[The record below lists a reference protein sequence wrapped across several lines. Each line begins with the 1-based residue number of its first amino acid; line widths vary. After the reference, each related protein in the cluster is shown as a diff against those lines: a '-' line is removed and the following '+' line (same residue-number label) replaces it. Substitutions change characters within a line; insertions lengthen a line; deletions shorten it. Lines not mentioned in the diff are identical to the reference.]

1 MPEVKIVYWSG
12 TGNTASMA
20 QIVANGVTAGGG
32 TPVIVPFEDTAPD
45 ALAGESIFAMGCPS
59 MGAEQLEESVVDPFV
74 EELAGSV
81 SGKKILLFG
90 SYGWGD
96 GEWMRIWVDQMT
108 RAGAE
113 MIEAE
118 GIICNEAPDA
128 KAEEA
133 LTAAGKAL
141 AAAAKIVPKTET
153 MKYNNNVLEF

>member
-1 MPEVKIVYWSG
+1 MAEVKIVYWSG

-20 QIVANGVTAGGG
+20 ELVAQGVAAGGA
-32 TPVIVPFEDTAPD
+32 TPVILPFEDTTPD
-45 ALAGESIFAMGCPS
+45 ALAAEPAFAMGCPS

-74 EELAGSV
+74 EELAASV

-96 GEWMRIWVDQMT
+96 GEWMRTWVEQMT
-108 RAGAE
+108 GAGAE

-118 GIICNEAPDA
+118 GVICNEAPDA
-128 KAEEA
+128 EAEAA

-141 AAAAKIVPKTET
+141 AAAV
-153 MKYNNNVLEF
+153 NG